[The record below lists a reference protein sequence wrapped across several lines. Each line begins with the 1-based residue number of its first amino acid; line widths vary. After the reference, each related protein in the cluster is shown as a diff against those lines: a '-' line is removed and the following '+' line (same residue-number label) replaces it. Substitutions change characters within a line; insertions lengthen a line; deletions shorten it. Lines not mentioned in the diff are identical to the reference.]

1 MLGSWA
7 MALACAGAK
16 PAVAPARGP
25 APTSAADRA
34 MAQVSE
40 LYLDASLA
48 HSPVTA
54 SYLGYHKYDGKWPD
68 WTPAGIDRSLQTL
81 KRFEREVGRIE
92 EKQLS
97 PAYAIDRQLIL
108 ARIASERFQL
118 TELRPAE
125 WDVQAY
131 NEAIGSGLY
140 YLTLPPA
147 DPAAIPTRRQALL
160 ERLEG
165 LPRFLEVAK
174 QRLKAPPKAH
184 LEFVLAQNPGNAKTI
199 EETLPPLFEDQPA
212 LKDRFTA
219 AKQKAV
225 AAINDYQKW
234 LEQDLSKQATGTFRL
249 GRPKWE
255 AKLRHTLETEVS
267 VAELEADAKQGL
279 AALRFQMYDLALPLY
294 RQLRP
299 ADTSYQALSG
309 DERINLVVGTVL
321 NEAAKEHGTPET
333 FFADVK
339 AQADKITRF
348 LEQSQLIA
356 LPPKTDNFVIE
367 PTPPFL
373 DGLAVAFYNP
383 APAFEPDVK
392 KSYWIS
398 TVPKP
403 GTPDAESYLREY
415 NRYMLQALTIHE
427 AFPGHYVQLYWSS
440 HSPYA
445 SIVKQ
450 VLESGTMT
458 EGWAVM
464 IEQLVHEAGYADDD
478 PKCRLFHLKMRL
490 RVYLNAI
497 LDLMMHTSTAPE
509 AEVDAQA
516 LEMLTTQGFQETAEA
531 TRKIRRAKLTSTQLS
546 TYFVGYREM
555 LGIYRDGQKKPNFQR
570 KAFLEKMI
578 GYGSIPPAMIRKLLQ
593 QDGLL

>member
-1 MLGSWA
+1 
-7 MALACAGAK
+7 
-16 PAVAPARGP
+16 
-25 APTSAADRA
+25 
-34 MAQVSE
+34 MAQLSE

-48 HSPVTA
+48 HNPVTA
-54 SYLGYHKYDGKWPD
+54 SYLGYHKYDGRWPD
-68 WTPAGIDRSLQTL
+68 WSQVGIDRALQTV
-81 KRFEREVGRIE
+81 KRFERELSRIDD
-92 EKQLS
+92 KQLS
-97 PAYAIDRQLIL
+97 PPYAIDKQLIL
-108 ARIASERFQL
+108 ARLAAERFTL
-118 TELRPAE
+118 TELKPAE

-131 NEAIGSGLY
+131 NEAVGSGLY
-140 YLTLPPA
+140 HLTLPPA
-147 DPAAIPTRRQALL
+147 DPAATLARRTALL

-165 LPRFLEVAK
+165 LPRFLETAK
-174 QRLKAPPKAH
+174 QRLKETPKAH

-199 EETLPPLFEDQPA
+199 EETLPPLFEAHPELSA
-212 LKDRFTA
+212 RFQA
-219 AKQKAV
+219 ARGKAV
-225 AAINDYQKW
+225 AAINDYQSW
-234 LEQDLSKQATGTFRL
+234 LETELKPRATASFRL
-249 GRPKWE
+249 GREKWE
-255 AKLRHTLETEVS
+255 RKLRHTLETEVS
-267 VAELEADAKQGL
+267 VADLEADARAGL

-299 ADTSYQALSG
+299 DDLRYQGLSG

-321 NEAAKEHGTPET
+321 SEAAKEHGTPET

-339 AQADKITRF
+339 AQADKIITF
-348 LEQSQLIA
+348 LEKTDLIS

-403 GTPDAESYLREY
+403 GTADAESYLREY
-415 NRYMLQALTIHE
+415 NRHMLQALTIHE

-445 SIVKQ
+445 SQVKQ

-464 IEQLVHEAGYADDD
+464 VEQLVHEAGYADDD

-497 LDLMMHTSTAPE
+497 LDLMMHTSTTPE
-509 AEVDAQA
+509 AEIDQQA
-516 LEMLTTQGFQETAEA
+516 LQMLTTMGFQETAEA

-555 LGIYRDGQKKPNFQR
+555 LGIYRDGQQKPGFQR
-570 KAFLEKMI
+570 KVFLEKMI
-578 GYGSIPPAMIRKLLQ
+578 GYGSIPPAMIRRLLT